1 MTKKRIANLENKLRE
16 KTEKEFSHANL
27 ISQPNL
33 FQYLFR
39 LNVDQFNVILDC
51 ALPYIHLIPY
61 PDCVRGT
68 GHRRLEATTEL
79 LLVLTICRRGLHQ
92 GIMSYI
98 VGMSNATVQR
108 IFCGWVIFLAT
119 LFNEIGLKPPSGY
132 KLKTM
137 PKKCLLKLTK
147 V

>member
-1 MTKKRIANLENKLRE
+1 MTIFECCSRLDSQISKFRNRNLV
-16 KTEKEFSHANL
+16 FC
-27 ISQPNL
+27 
-33 FQYLFR
+33 Y
-39 LNVDQFNVILDC
+39 VDQFNVILDC

-137 PKKCLLKLTK
+137 PKKYLLKLTK